1 MGEFVEFLSGGSLI
15 LMLLLVAVM
24 SLLLG
29 MGLPTT
35 ANYIVVSSLMAPVI
49 VSVGAQSGLLV
60 PLIAVHLFV
69 FYFGILADDTPP
81 VGLAAFAAAAIS
93 GGDPIKTGIQG
104 FTYDIRTALLPFLF
118 IFNTEL
124 LLIDVGP
131 VKAVFVFLVAVVA
144 MMLFAAATQGY
155 FFARS
160 KWYESLALV
169 VIALTLFRPGF
180 WLDQVSPPYV
190 NTAGADIVQVVD
202 NTGANEP
209 LRLIISGPDFDDV
222 DKTLTLTTAVVLG
235 EGDNAISR
243 LEAAGLTVNVD
254 GDIAAVD
261 EPFAGT
267 PFFQELSDYDFYG
280 DQPVEIKT
288 VQTPAK
294 RFPKELFYLP
304 ALLLLGLVV
313 WLQRRRQTVPAFF
326 GKPITQPPRL
336 RPQASD

>member
-1 MGEFVEFLSGGSLI
+1 
-15 LMLLLVAVM
+15 
-24 SLLLG
+24 
-29 MGLPTT
+29 
-35 ANYIVVSSLMAPVI
+35 
-49 VSVGAQSGLLV
+49 
-60 PLIAVHLFV
+60 
-69 FYFGILADDTPP
+69 
-81 VGLAAFAAAAIS
+81 
-93 GGDPIKTGIQG
+93 
-104 FTYDIRTALLPFLF
+104 
-118 IFNTEL
+118 
-124 LLIDVGP
+124 
-131 VKAVFVFLVAVVA
+131 
-144 MMLFAAATQGY
+144 
-155 FFARS
+155 
-160 KWYESLALV
+160 
-169 VIALTLFRPGF
+169 
-180 WLDQVSPPYV
+180 
-190 NTAGADIVQVVD
+190 
-202 NTGANEP
+202 
-209 LRLIISGPDFDDV
+209 V

-235 EGDNAISR
+235 EGDDAISR